1 MRRTPSP
8 NITTSFT
15 PSTSPAYEDTS
26 DGCDAVPC
34 CSNVYVSHSTDNAP
48 AMPIRLPNE
57 TNTSAELQPICKP
70 AFDVDLDSTANE
82 PFAGKTPVLRSTFMI
97 CLPDTDDYD
106 FA

>member
-1 MRRTPSP
+1 
-8 NITTSFT
+8 T

-34 CSNVYVSHSTDNAP
+34 CSYAYVSHSTLNAP
-48 AMPIRLPNE
+48 AMPMRLQNE

>member
-34 CSNVYVSHSTDNAP
+34 CSYVYVSHSTDNAP

-70 AFDVDLDSTANE
+70 AFEYVIIYCYLH
-82 PFAGKTPVLRSTFMI
+82 PPQCRSGFH
-97 CLPDTDDYD
+97 CK
-106 FA
+106 